1 MGVKRNVYLEMI
13 SLEAAKAVL
22 FEKFPGKITLKEN
35 VPVEDSVDR
44 ILAEPVIA
52 KVNSPGFHAAAMDG
66 IAVKAEKTYGASQ
79 AKPLQLKAG
88 TDATYINTGHVL
100 PDGYDAVI
108 MIENVNVMPNDNFE
122 IEAPAFPWQYV
133 RKMGEDIVATEL
145 LFPRGHTVTPYC
157 IGALISGGVFSV
169 VVKKKPKVLIIP
181 TGNELIPWQGLDI
194 ESLKPGQVLESNAY
208 VLGRLAEKCGAD
220 YERNALL
227 TDEPDLIAGTVVDAS
242 KNSDYDIVLII
253 GGSSAGSHDFSK
265 AVINREGEV
274 YVHGVTIMPGKP
286 LLFGGVNGTP
296 VFGIPGYPVS
306 AIVAFEQFVKPLIHY
321 MASSVEAER
330 ECIEVKAAR
339 KINSKLGSEEF
350 LRVKI
355 GKVGGRTIA
364 TPLPGGA
371 GSITSITE
379 ADGIIRVPANVE
391 GINAGDSVSAE
402 LLSPLSRIEN
412 TIVVVGSHDNTLDV
426 LADQIR
432 ADADDGLITL
442 SSSHVGSMGGLMAMR
457 RGLCHIAGTHLLDAD
472 DGSYNISYI
481 KKYLVDKKVRLV
493 NLVLREQGLIVP
505 KGNPKKIRGIEDL
518 VRDDIVFMNRQ
529 AGSGTRILLDYKL
542 GQLGIANNLIDG
554 YTTDEYT
561 HMSVAVAVLSGVAD
575 TGLGI
580 YAAAK
585 ALNLDFV
592 PVVTEQY
599 DLAID
604 ESSIHTDK
612 INILLETINS
622 SKFKNRV
629 VQLGGYSTEKTGN
642 TVFRA

>member
-1 MGVKRNVYLEMI
+1 M
-13 SLEAAKAVL
+13 
-22 FEKFPGKITLKEN
+22 
-35 VPVEDSVDR
+35 
-44 ILAEPVIA
+44 
-52 KVNSPGFHAAAMDG
+52 
-66 IAVKAEKTYGASQ
+66 
-79 AKPLQLKAG
+79 
-88 TDATYINTGHVL
+88 
-100 PDGYDAVI
+100 
-108 MIENVNVMPNDNFE
+108 
-122 IEAPAFPWQYV
+122 
-133 RKMGEDIVATEL
+133 
-145 LFPRGHTVTPYC
+145 
-157 IGALISGGVFSV
+157 
-169 VVKKKPKVLIIP
+169 
-181 TGNELIPWQGLDI
+181 
-194 ESLKPGQVLESNAY
+194 
-208 VLGRLAEKCGAD
+208 
-220 YERNALL
+220 
-227 TDEPDLIAGTVVDAS
+227 
-242 KNSDYDIVLII
+242 
-253 GGSSAGSHDFSK
+253 
-265 AVINREGEV
+265 
-274 YVHGVTIMPGKP
+274 
-286 LLFGGVNGTP
+286 
-296 VFGIPGYPVS
+296 
-306 AIVAFEQFVKPLIHY
+306 
-321 MASSVEAER
+321 
-330 ECIEVKAAR
+330 
-339 KINSKLGSEEF
+339 
-350 LRVKI
+350 
-355 GKVGGRTIA
+355 
-364 TPLPGGA
+364 
-371 GSITSITE
+371 
-379 ADGIIRVPANVE
+379 E

-426 LADQIR
+426 LADQLR

-442 SSSHVGSMGGLMAMR
+442 SSSHAGSMGGLMAMR

-481 KKYLVDKKVRLV
+481 KKYLGDKKVRLV

-505 KGNPKKIRGIEDL
+505 KGNPKKIRSIEDL
-518 VRDDIVFMNRQ
+518 VREDIVFMNRQ

-542 GQLGIANNLIDG
+542 DQLCIANNLIDG

-604 ESSIHTDK
+604 ESSIHSDK